1 MSVDKHSSAH
11 RKLPKQER
19 SREMVAKI
27 VSTTA
32 GLLLKTDPE
41 QVTTNLIADKAG
53 ISKGSIYQY
62 FTNKEEIINAAIERL
77 AAQQAPAIEDM
88 LRSVTLDAPET
99 AMQSSIDILIDFT
112 IANRRLIRYLAERPD
127 HVRTFEN
134 ISGLNATLLA
144 MATLHMGHYRDQY
157 RNELS
162 PRALAWPFFNMAV
175 ATTLRYIESDDPISL
190 EELRSGL
197 KFASTGLL
205 AGSRAESVLP
215 TEIR

>member
-1 MSVDKHSSAH
+1 MAIDHPRSAR
-11 RKLPKQER
+11 RKLPRQER

-32 GLLLKTDPE
+32 VLMHTTGPDE
-41 QVTTNLIADKAG
+41 ITTNAIAEKAG

-62 FTNKEEIINAAIERL
+62 FSNKEEIINAAIEQV
-77 AAQQAPAIEDM
+77 AAQQAPAIEEM
-88 LRSVTLDAPET
+88 LRKITMDEPET
-99 AMQSSIDILIDFT
+99 AMQSSIDILIDVT

-157 RNELS
+157 RHELS
-162 PRALAWPFFNMAV
+162 PRALAWLFFNMAV
-175 ATTLRYIESDDPISL
+175 ATTMRYIESDDPIDID
-190 EELRSGL
+190 ELRSGL
-197 KFASTGLL
+197 KFASSGLL
-205 AGSRAESVLP
+205 AGGRP
-215 TEIR
+215 